1 MCSEPSSTE
10 KQDNNT
16 SIWLQYGHLLKS
28 IACFVLIQINCNFL
42 LSIYNNGTCIYNHK
56 LFLLEI
62 KGLTNK
68 ISFEYKSYMLPI
80 QITLSD
86 IFGELVLKSNFHD
99 Q

>member
-10 KQDNNT
+10 KQDNT
-16 SIWLQYGHLLKS
+16 SILLQYGHLLKS

-42 LSIYNNGTCIYNHK
+42 LSIYNNGTCIYNHE

-68 ISFEYKSYMLPI
+68 ISFEYKSYNVAYTNNIIRHCWRTSFEIEFL
-80 QITLSD
+80 
-86 IFGELVLKSNFHD
+86 
-99 Q
+99 